1 MDIIEKIAG
10 NIDLSTNE
18 RIKAIRLEMI
28 NKYDLFHHKSSKIKS
43 DLGKKLC
50 QFIKMISNLY
60 KRRILRHHSRLDKK
74 SIIKKMI
81 LIFIRKSA
89 GSYLR
94 LEDIEELY
102 SRYSKKKN

>member
-28 NKYDLFHHKSSKIKS
+28 NKYDLFHQKSSKIKS

-60 KRRILRHHSRLDKK
+60 KRRIKDFLMKNNINFLSNNQR
-74 SIIKKMI
+74 
-81 LIFIRKSA
+81 FE
-89 GSYLR
+89 SYQQAVTLG
-94 LEDIEELY
+94 
-102 SRYSKKKN
+102 NFNTFW